1 MRIRRYLP
9 EAVIVLGALY
19 CAGVPIYGET
29 IRLTST
35 LYIAVAVVLAL
46 ALMLPR
52 PVRTKLALVLASLGT
67 ALFLAEVYFSATDL
81 LPLEIRP
88 NSAWEAGRPVDLR
101 SRVAVV
107 RDLRAQGVDAVPRVP
122 GGNQFVV
129 SRSDGHVLP
138 ILAGVSMATT
148 VHCNES
154 GQYTI
159 YDADEHGFNNPRGLH
174 GQGPLQVAPS
184 RRLVYSW

>member
-1 MRIRRYLP
+1 MCSRKKSTKRWGERELRIRRYLP

-29 IRLTST
+29 TIRLTSA

-67 ALFLAEVYFSATDL
+67 ALLLAEVYFQRHGSVAFGDQ
-81 LPLEIRP
+81 
-88 NSAWEAGRPVDLR
+88 AKFGMGGRPVDLR

-107 RDLRAQGVDAVPRVP
+107 RDLRAQGVDAVPR
-122 GGNQFVV
+122 GG
-129 SRSDGHVLP
+129 DGGCRTDTDDR
-138 ILAGVSMATT
+138 AG
-148 VHCNES
+148 CYPQL
-154 GQYTI
+154 G
-159 YDADEHGFNNPRGLH
+159 R
-174 GQGPLQVAPS
+174 
-184 RRLVYSW
+184 